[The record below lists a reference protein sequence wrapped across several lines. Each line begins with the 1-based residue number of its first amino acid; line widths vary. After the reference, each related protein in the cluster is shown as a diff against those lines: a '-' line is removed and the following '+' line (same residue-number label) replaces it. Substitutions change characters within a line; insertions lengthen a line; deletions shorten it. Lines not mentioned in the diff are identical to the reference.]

1 MVFQMFKNWEDKSL
15 NVETRNSESWKR
27 NRLIKEYVKEE
38 FKEFKNCKEEVLKF
52 RKRSSQNKIKNLQN
66 QDKKYSKWDS

>member
-1 MVFQMFKNWEDKSL
+1 MVFLKIKNWEDKSL

-38 FKEFKNCKEEVLKF
+38 FKELKNCEEEVPNI
-52 RKRSSQNKIKNLQN
+52 R
-66 QDKKYSKWDS
+66 